1 MQGYV
6 AGKKI
11 GGGYF
16 AGQKLFDNI
25 DIWKVLVSNGE
36 NKLFYQINHSLGKL
50 DLSGSIGND
59 QINTSGSMQNVS
71 YDQVPDGESGYNNHN
86 DWQFYKFYTFPDS
99 EKITSSSN
107 TPQTSTSIG
116 SAFLDDPDSF
126 SNTTVLAFI
135 QDNAIWI
142 GRQSYNS
149 GDQQFSYIIVTN
161 GIDIN

>member
-6 AGKKI
+6 AGNKI

-25 DIWKVLVSNGE
+25 DIWKVLVSTGE
-36 NKLFYQINHSLGKL
+36 NKLFYQINRSLGKL
-50 DLSGSIGND
+50 DLSGSIGYY

-71 YDQVPDGESGYNNHN
+71 YDQVPGGKSDSNNQS
-86 DWQFYKFYTFPDS
+86 DWQFYTFYTFPDS

-107 TPQTSTSIG
+107 TPKTSTSIG

>member
-25 DIWKVLVSNGE
+25 DIWKVLVSTE
-36 NKLFYQINHSLGKL
+36 ECKLFYQINRSLGKL
-50 DLSGSIGND
+50 DLSGSIED
-59 QINTSGSMQNVS
+59 YQINTSGSMQNVS
-71 YDQVPDGESGYNNHN
+71 YDQVPDYASGYNNQS

-107 TPQTSTSIG
+107 TPQTSTPIG
-116 SAFLDDPDSF
+116 SAFLTNPDSY

-142 GRQSYNS
+142 GRQDYNS
-149 GDQQFSYIIVTN
+149 SDQGFSYIIVTN